1 MNIFK
6 KIICILGL
14 SATANLVI
22 AMPTTLSISTDG
34 KYAISSNNDGN
45 VYLYNLNKKT
55 IKKINDK
62 TVNIFSANFIKDTHD
77 FIYQTF
83 DDNVVHIIDADTLK
97 TIKSFTGQKNSV
109 MQAVN
114 KDLNTYAFAT
124 RGGNMNIAKI
134 DNNKLGDTYSYGN
147 QFMAM
152 NSNLVPTFYKNKLIT
167 ATGRGSLF
175 IFDINEIFNSEN
187 KDNPK
192 NQIEIHK
199 NSGAVMSAIDPNGE
213 FVYTADSSRVGI
225 AYNLDTQ
232 KLISEKNGIYFTNEV
247 ADVTY
252 LKNNEKKSI
261 RQGISN
267 FKFIDKDKIIVT
279 FKGTSQPY
287 LWAWFFTPSKFDWSG
302 NGKYKRPMFYSD
314 KYAKL
319 VNNPLDYIIGNYNIE
334 PRPNVDGYN
343 YTFDTS
349 VEAHKLVIGQANG
362 NGIMVYN
369 YNPSDETLKLDWV
382 GEPPKVEDKKEDK
395 SKGWFW

>member
-6 KIICILGL
+6 KIIYILGL
-14 SATANLVI
+14 SATANLVV
-22 AMPTTLSISTDG
+22 AMPTTLSVSTDG
-34 KYAISSNNDGN
+34 KYVVSANNDGN
-45 VYLYNLNKKT
+45 VYLYNLDKKT

-252 LKNNEKKSI
+252 
-261 RQGISN
+261 
-267 FKFIDKDKIIVT
+267 
-279 FKGTSQPY
+279 
-287 LWAWFFTPSKFDWSG
+287 
-302 NGKYKRPMFYSD
+302 
-314 KYAKL
+314 
-319 VNNPLDYIIGNYNIE
+319 
-334 PRPNVDGYN
+334 
-343 YTFDTS
+343 
-349 VEAHKLVIGQANG
+349 
-362 NGIMVYN
+362 
-369 YNPSDETLKLDWV
+369 
-382 GEPPKVEDKKEDK
+382 
-395 SKGWFW
+395 

>member
-6 KIICILGL
+6 KIIYILGL
-14 SATANLVI
+14 SATANLVV
-22 AMPTTLSISTDG
+22 AMPTTLSVSTDG
-34 KYAISSNNDGN
+34 KYVVSANNDGN
-45 VYLYNLNKKT
+45 VYLYNLDKKT

-83 DDNVVHIIDADTLK
+83 DDNVVHIIDADNLK

-213 FVYTADSSRVGI
+213 FVYTADMQYGGVKYS
-225 AYNLDTQ
+225 LDSNKVENKMFYFPTYEAN
-232 KLISEKNGIYFTNEV
+232 ISYKPLGDRKREYFNGIT
-247 ADVTY
+247 
-252 LKNNEKKSI
+252 
-261 RQGISN
+261 N
-267 FKFIDKDKIIVT
+267 FKFIDKDTIITT
-279 FKGTSQPY
+279 FKGISQPY
-287 LWAWFFTPSKFDWSG
+287 LWAGIYNPNKTKEEYNHQTTYSEKYIPLINNSKD
-302 NGKYKRPMFYSD
+302 Y
-314 KYAKL
+314 
-319 VNNPLDYIIGNYNIE
+319 LDGNYNIE
-334 PRPNVDGYN
+334 SRPNVDGYN

-382 GEPPKVEDKKEDK
+382 GEPPKVEEKKEE

>member
-1 MNIFK
+1 MFSFK
-6 KIICILGL
+6 KIIFIFFSFISVSLL
-14 SATANLVI
+14 Y
-22 AMPTTLSISTDG
+22 AMPTILSVSTDG
-34 KYAISSNNDGN
+34 KYVVSANNDGN
-45 VYLYNLNKKT
+45 VYLYNLDKKT

-83 DDNVVHIIDADTLK
+83 DDNVVHIIDADNLK

-213 FVYTADSSRVGI
+213 FVYTADSHTGI
-225 AYNLDTQ
+225 KYNLETG
-232 KLISEKNGIYFTNEV
+232 KVSNSAFYGTANIP
-247 ADVTY
+247 DVTY
-252 LKNNEKKSI
+252 LKNNEKKVLMDS
-261 RQGISN
+261 ISN

-279 FKGTSQPY
+279 FKGLSQPY
-287 LWAWFFTPSKFDWSG
+287 LWAFFYTPSQLDWNKKDG
-302 NGKYKRPMFYSD
+302 IRPIFHSSEYT
-314 KYAKL
+314 KL
-319 VNNPLDYIIGNYNIE
+319 VDNPLDYIIGNYNIE

-382 GEPPKVEDKKEDK
+382 GEPPKVEDKKEEK

>member
-6 KIICILGL
+6 KIIYILGL
-14 SATANLVI
+14 SATANLVV
-22 AMPTTLSISTDG
+22 AMPTTLSVSTDG
-34 KYAISSNNDGN
+34 KYVVSANNDGN
-45 VYLYNLNKKT
+45 VYLYNLDKKT

-83 DDNVVHIIDADTLK
+83 DDNVVHIIDADNLK

-213 FVYTADSSRVGI
+213 FVYTADSHTGI
-225 AYNLDTQ
+225 KYNLETG
-232 KLISEKNGIYFTNEV
+232 KVSNSAFYGTANIP
-247 ADVTY
+247 DVTY
-252 LKNNEKKSI
+252 
-261 RQGISN
+261 
-267 FKFIDKDKIIVT
+267 
-279 FKGTSQPY
+279 
-287 LWAWFFTPSKFDWSG
+287 
-302 NGKYKRPMFYSD
+302 
-314 KYAKL
+314 
-319 VNNPLDYIIGNYNIE
+319 
-334 PRPNVDGYN
+334 
-343 YTFDTS
+343 
-349 VEAHKLVIGQANG
+349 
-362 NGIMVYN
+362 
-369 YNPSDETLKLDWV
+369 
-382 GEPPKVEDKKEDK
+382 
-395 SKGWFW
+395 

>member
-1 MNIFK
+1 MFSLK
-6 KIICILGL
+6 KIIFIFFSFISVSLL
-14 SATANLVI
+14 Y
-22 AMPTTLSISTDG
+22 AMPTILSVSTDG
-34 KYAISSNNDGN
+34 KYVVSANNDGN
-45 VYLYNLNKKT
+45 VYLYDLNNKS
-55 IKKINDK
+55 IKKISNK
-62 TVNIFSANFIKDTHD
+62 TVNVFSANFIKDTHD
-77 FIYQTF
+77 FIYQTYN
-83 DDNVVHIIDADTLK
+83 DNVVYIINADTLK

-109 MQAVN
+109 MQTVN

-124 RGGNMNIAKI
+124 WNGYINIAQIKG
-134 DNNKLGDTYSYGN
+134 DKLGHIYSYGN
-147 QFMAM
+147 QFMNM
-152 NSNLVPTFYKNKLIT
+152 DSKLIPTFYKNKLIT
-167 ATGRGSLF
+167 TTGSGSLL
-175 IFDINEIFNSEN
+175 IFNIDEIFNSEN

-369 YNPSDETLKLDWV
+369 YNPSDETLKLEWV
-382 GEPPKVEDKKEDK
+382 GEPPKAEEKKEEK
-395 SKGWFW
+395 KEGWFW

>member
-1 MNIFK
+1 MFSLK
-6 KIICILGL
+6 KIIFIFFSFISVSLL
-14 SATANLVI
+14 Y
-22 AMPTTLSISTDG
+22 AMPTILSVSTDG
-34 KYAISSNNDGN
+34 KYVVSANSDGN
-45 VYLYNLNKKT
+45 VYLYDLNNKS
-55 IKKINDK
+55 IKKISNK
-62 TVNIFSANFIKDTHD
+62 TINVFSANFIKDTHD
-77 FIYQTF
+77 FIYQTYN
-83 DDNVVHIIDADTLK
+83 DNVVYIINADTLK

-109 MQAVN
+109 MQTVN

-124 RGGNMNIAKI
+124 WNGYINIAQIKG
-134 DNNKLGDTYSYGN
+134 DKLGHIYSYGN
-147 QFMAM
+147 QFMNM
-152 NSNLVPTFYKNKLIT
+152 DSKLIPTFYKNKLIT
-167 ATGRGSLF
+167 TTGSGSLL
-175 IFDINEIFNSEN
+175 IFNIDEIFNSEN

-334 PRPNVDGYN
+334 SRPNVDGYN

-382 GEPPKVEDKKEDK
+382 GEPPKVEEKKEEK

>member
-382 GEPPKVEDKKEDK
+382 GEPPKVEEKKEDK